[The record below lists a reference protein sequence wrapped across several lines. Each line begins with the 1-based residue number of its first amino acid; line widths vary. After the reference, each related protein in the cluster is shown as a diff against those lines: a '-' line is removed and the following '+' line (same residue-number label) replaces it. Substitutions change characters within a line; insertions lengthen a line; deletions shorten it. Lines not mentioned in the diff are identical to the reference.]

1 MGVSDPDGKLE
12 DLVLGQRHVKPIQV
26 EEGAEQDDRCTF
38 VAIAKGVVR
47 CDAPKQSRRLSDNVG
62 ALVSRG
68 VLRRAKADSSR
79 PRSSTADLASS
90 TETSTASA

>member
-47 CDAPKQSRRLSDNVG
+47 RDAPKQSRRLSDN
-62 ALVSRG
+62 AAPS
-68 VLRRAKADSSR
+68 
-79 PRSSTADLASS
+79 
-90 TETSTASA
+90 